1 MFFFGFL
8 KKKPKSNS
16 KLIFLLLLSACSYTL
31 EGIAATHRAAA
42 KSSNKPT
49 KNNEG
54 KWKRCL
60 VSVRWNNHH
69 SLGRHKIDDNNRT
82 YWRGRQLL
90 GSGFQ
95 VSGPLSPVPFPVPIP
110 TGCSAFREAAVIPGL
125 TAQNSAPDDGQ
136 QLLQLEQNHQRD
148 TLQRCH

>member
-16 KLIFLLLLSACSYTL
+16 KLIFLLLLSACSYTF

-82 YWRGRQLL
+82 YWRAGNCWGVGSRFQFPGPQYHFQSQSQRAAPLFERQ
-90 GSGFQ
+90 
-95 VSGPLSPVPFPVPIP
+95 P
-110 TGCSAFREAAVIPGL
+110 
-125 TAQNSAPDDGQ
+125 
-136 QLLQLEQNHQRD
+136 
-148 TLQRCH
+148 